1 LATSAALTIVNYKF
15 STGCARP
22 LTLLWLRGDCGQPQ
36 KSDGYIMRRVIVIAA
51 AGLSLAGCSSFSMD
65 SLRPAPTPVTI
76 QLDSTPPGADAVT
89 SLGPSCKTPCS
100 LPITADSSFS
110 VTFNLPKY
118 APLTVPVTV
127 TKTPGDFVTAAVTVV
142 DPNPVVGELQP
153 ATPPRRA
160 RKPVRR
166 KPAAAAAPAAAE
178 PAGGTTPFPAPSR

>member
-1 LATSAALTIVNYKF
+1 
-15 STGCARP
+15 
-22 LTLLWLRGDCGQPQ
+22 
-36 KSDGYIMRRVIVIAA
+36 MRRVIVIAA
-51 AGLSLAGCSSFSMD
+51 ASLSLAGCASFSMD
-65 SLRPAPTPVTI
+65 SFRSAPPPVTL
-76 QLDSTPPGADAVT
+76 QLDSIPPGADAVT

-100 LPITADSSFS
+100 LPVAAETSFS
-110 VTFNLPKY
+110 VTYTLAKY

-127 TKTPGDFVTAAVTVV
+127 TKTPGDFVTAATTAI

-160 RKPVRR
+160 RRAAARR